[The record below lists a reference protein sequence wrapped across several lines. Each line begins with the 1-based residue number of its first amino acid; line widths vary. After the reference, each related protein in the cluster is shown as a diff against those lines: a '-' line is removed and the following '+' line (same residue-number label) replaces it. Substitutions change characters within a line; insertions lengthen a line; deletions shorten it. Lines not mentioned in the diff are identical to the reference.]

1 MTMDTMLVQ
10 DEYTNPVLI
19 FQNDWSI
26 RQIEERNKNVK
37 LEEISLRK

>member
-1 MTMDTMLVQ
+1 MDTMLVQ
-10 DEYTNPVLI
+10 DEDDNPVLI

-26 RQIEERNKNVK
+26 RQVEERNKNLT